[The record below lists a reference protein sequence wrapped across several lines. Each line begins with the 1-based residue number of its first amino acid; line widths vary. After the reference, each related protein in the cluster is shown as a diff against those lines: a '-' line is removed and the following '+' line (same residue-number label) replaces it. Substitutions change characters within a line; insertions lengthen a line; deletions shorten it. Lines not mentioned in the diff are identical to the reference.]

1 MLRLTADR
9 DLAKKVTALATDADD
24 ARDLLLALG
33 FVTEVED
40 QEPQQAVKVG
50 SDYVPPAKRRAE
62 WTRMA
67 GELNAAGR
75 STAEIAAALAV
86 DEDLAAELVGD
97 WWAGVTP

>member
-9 DLAKKVTALATDADD
+9 DLAKKVTALAVDADD

-33 FVTEVED
+33 ILAEIED
-40 QEPQQAVKVG
+40 HEPQQAVKVG
-50 SDYVPPAKRRAE
+50 SDYVPPAKRRAA

-67 GELNAAGR
+67 GEMNAAGR
-75 STAEIAAALAV
+75 STAEIAVALAI

-97 WWAGVTP
+97 WWAGAGR

>member
-9 DLAKKVTALATDADD
+9 DLAKKVTALATDAAD

-33 FVTEVED
+33 LVAEDTTEPEL
-40 QEPQQAVKVG
+40 AVKVG
-50 SDYVPPAKRRAE
+50 SSYVPPAKRRAE

-67 GELNAAGR
+67 GEMNADGR
-75 STAEIAAALAV
+75 STAEIAVALAI

-97 WWAGVTP
+97 WWAGAGR

>member
-9 DLAKKVTALATDADD
+9 DLAKKVTALATDAAD

-33 FVTEVED
+33 FVAETED
-40 QEPQQAVKVG
+40 QEQQAAKVG

-67 GELNAAGR
+67 GEMNAAGR
-75 STAEIAAALAV
+75 STAEIAAALAI

-97 WWAGVTP
+97 WWAGVGR